1 MTLVRLE
8 LGWNR
13 QVGRSRMGSTRR
25 HVRPDVAATH
35 QPRQATS
42 IRTRRLPSVVVAARA
57 ERARFS
63 HGYTASPWKFLR
75 FHILVLHKN
84 PSRRERITASMRVIV
99 RVSHRRILLSEWSL
113 FRWRSPWKNAAKE
126 QSLFLPSL
134 WYTEWYENNVNLS
147 FIYIDSEM
155 ELVKNTVELD
165 LSKYHL
171 QIIL

>member
-1 MTLVRLE
+1 MTLIKLIPWNRSRKCNVTLVRLE

-84 PSRRERITASMRVIV
+84 PSRRERITASSAHHCPGVASSHLIIGVESFPMKISVVDRRQRTELVFALFVIYRVI
-99 RVSHRRILLSEWSL
+99 R
-113 FRWRSPWKNAAKE
+113 K
-126 QSLFLPSL
+126 
-134 WYTEWYENNVNLS
+134 
-147 FIYIDSEM
+147 
-155 ELVKNTVELD
+155 
-165 LSKYHL
+165 
-171 QIIL
+171 

>member
-1 MTLVRLE
+1 MTLIKLIPWNRSRKCNVTLVGLE

-25 HVRPDVAATH
+25 HVRPDVATTH

-84 PSRRERITASMRVIV
+84 PSRRERITASSARHCPGVAS
-99 RVSHRRILLSEWSL
+99 SHLIIGVESRPMKISVEDRTS
-113 FRWRSPWKNAAKE
+113 KNRAYFCAFCDIQNDTKIT
-126 QSLFLPSL
+126 
-134 WYTEWYENNVNLS
+134 YT
-147 FIYIDSEM
+147 
-155 ELVKNTVELD
+155 
-165 LSKYHL
+165 
-171 QIIL
+171 